1 MTGFAGCIG
10 DDMRRWFLHHIGI
23 SPAVTGGAASADATV
38 VHGRRHEASG
48 AVARIARCSGWD
60 MCRWFA
66 SRRPTMTSGTR
77 ANRNTRVVEC
87 STSK

>member
-1 MTGFAGCIG
+1 MAGFAGCIG
-10 DDMRRWFLHHIGI
+10 CDMRRWFHHHIGI

-48 AVARIARCSGWD
+48 AVARIARSSGWD
-60 MCRWFA
+60 MCRRLA
-66 SRRPTMTSGTR
+66 CRRPTMTGCTR
-77 ANRNTRVVEC
+77 ANGNTRVVEC